1 MNIYL
6 CLPPCLS
13 PSPSLEVLLCA
24 SRAYFEAYSRDNTN
38 LGFIIPHLKC
48 YTAAPSILK
57 CNSYHRWGFFMELLI
72 RCSGTER
79 EFRGEHGVSHIVW
92 KAPHNYNRNDYF
104 VVAEA
109 ERCWF
114 SRGSTHPPQFSSS
127 PLFPFSQERFVVAR
141 CELLLLII
149 DSPFPLSN
157 ATLGWERTKWEGR
170 DGRRAH
176 DGEGGGVRLL

>member
-1 MNIYL
+1 
-6 CLPPCLS
+6 
-13 PSPSLEVLLCA
+13 
-24 SRAYFEAYSRDNTN
+24 
-38 LGFIIPHLKC
+38 
-48 YTAAPSILK
+48 
-57 CNSYHRWGFFMELLI
+57 MELLI

-157 ATLGWERTKWEGR
+157 ATLGWERTNANEMGMEGE
-170 DGRRAH
+170 
-176 DGEGGGVRLL
+176 EGGEEEEARRGAALVM